1 VTVRPGRPRA
11 AEATRGLTAETPG
24 RVEGD
29 DHAAPLAERL
39 LRWYDQH
46 GRKDLPWQHPRDAYR
61 VWLSEVMLQQT
72 QVVTVIGY
80 FERFIAALPTLR
92 DLAAADED
100 TVLALWSGLGYYRR
114 ARFLHRA
121 AQICVEQHAGELPRD
136 LQALC
141 ALPGIGRST
150 AGAILAQAHGLRFA
164 ILDGNVKRV
173 LSRHH
178 GIHGHPGE
186 SAVERQ
192 LWLHAEAHTPDQRV
206 ADYTQAIMDL
216 GATLCVRSRP
226 RCGECPLAGDCV
238 AYRDGLTAQLPG
250 RKPGKPLPAR
260 ATVMLILRDSSGRV
274 LLERRGPQGV
284 WSGLWSLPEATGPDD
299 AWRIAQRHARI
310 DDAQT
315 LASFIHVFSHYR
327 LTIEPLLFDGA
338 IAWHGVGDN
347 PQLRWCDVDEL
358 RALGLPAPV
367 RALLLQINDA
377 N

>member
-1 VTVRPGRPRA
+1 MSATLA
-11 AEATRGLTAETPG
+11 A
-24 RVEGD
+24 
-29 DHAAPLAERL
+29 RL
-39 LRWYDQH
+39 LRWFDQH

-72 QVVTVIGY
+72 QVATVVGY
-80 FERFIAALPTLR
+80 FERFVNALPTLR

-114 ARFLHRA
+114 ARFLHHA
-121 AQICVEQHAGELPRD
+121 AQICVAEHDGELPRD
-136 LQALC
+136 FEALR

-173 LSRHH
+173 LTRYH

-186 SAVERQ
+186 SAVEKQ
-192 LWLHAEAHTPDQRV
+192 LWLHAEVHTPTTRV

-216 GATLCVRSRP
+216 GATLCMRSRP
-226 RCGECPLAGDCV
+226 RCEDCPLAGDCI
-238 AYRDGLTAQLPG
+238 AYRDDLTAQLPS
-250 RKPGKPLPAR
+250 RKPSKSIPTR
-260 ATVMLILRDSSGRV
+260 ATVMLILRDSQGRV

-299 AWRIAQRHARI
+299 AWRIAQQHAQI

-315 LASFIHVFSHYR
+315 LTPFIHVFSHYR
-327 LTIEPLLFDGA
+327 LNIEPLLFDRATAQRG
-338 IAWHGVGDN
+338 IADN
-347 PQLRWCDVDEL
+347 PQLRWCSAAEL
-358 RALGLPAPV
+358 GALGLPAPV
-367 RALLLQINDA
+367 RTLLLQINDA
-377 N
+377 G